1 MGCDVPSVLLLD
13 IVHRDSLNR
22 MGSGIQR
29 DSVRSRLHVLRES
42 RKMSVIDINKLVAQE
57 ELISSLEL

>member
-22 MGSGIQR
+22 IIKYMDIVRRDSLNRMGSGIRR
-29 DSVRSRLHVLRES
+29 DRMLSRLRVLR
-42 RKMSVIDINKLVAQE
+42 
-57 ELISSLEL
+57 